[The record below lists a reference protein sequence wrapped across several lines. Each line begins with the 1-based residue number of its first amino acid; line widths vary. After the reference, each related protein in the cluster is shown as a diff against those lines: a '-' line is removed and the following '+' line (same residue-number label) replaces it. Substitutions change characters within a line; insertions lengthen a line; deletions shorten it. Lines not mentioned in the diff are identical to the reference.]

1 MKEISKIKKL
11 VLTVIIAVIIAGITV
26 TILYGINKGIEYKE
40 STKIE
45 VNIPN
50 GYEKEDI
57 EQIAKESFSDKN
69 ILVQD
74 IEKTKQVVSVR
85 IGNFTED
92 ELNIFKAKISEKYNI
107 EQDKLVVYEIEV
119 PETKIFTLVNPYMFS
134 VSLVTVLSI
143 VYIAL
148 RNIKKDALS
157 KVIRLLLSLIVVI
170 GLYFSIIA
178 IARIP
183 INQYIMPMALTLYV
197 ATILITV
204 VELNKESKVK
214 GCE

>member
-1 MKEISKIKKL
+1 MKETSKIKKI
-11 VLTVIIAVIIAGITV
+11 VLAIIIAVIIAGI
-26 TILYGINKGIEYKE
+26 IISIIYGFNKGIEYKE

-57 EQIAKESFSDKN
+57 EQIANESFSDKN
-69 ILVQD
+69 ILIQD

-85 IGNFTED
+85 IGNYTED

-134 VSLVTVLSI
+134 ISLVTVLSL

-157 KVIRLLLSLIVVI
+157 KVIKLLLSLIVVI

-178 IARIP
+178 ITRIP
-183 INQYIMPMALTLYV
+183 INQYIMPIGLTIYV
-197 ATILITV
+197 ITLLITV
-204 VELNKESKVK
+204 GNLNRE
-214 GCE
+214 